1 MSELVLL
8 SAWSYTARCA
18 GGSRPPTRNALVAV
32 ASALSRLDWIF

>member
-8 SAWSYTARCA
+8 SAWSYTARWA